1 MSRFNYPL
9 NFAKQIILAVF
20 LCFSTFLIP
29 AQIFTITKVELAG
42 NDVLL
47 YYNLIDSSAN
57 HTYTVSLYTSTDNF
71 NSPLTKVTGD
81 VGLEIKPGIGR
92 KILWKA
98 SEELTET
105 FTGDVALEVRGKIY
119 IPFIKLDGFNDY
131 KKFKRNK
138 IYKITWTGGRGNNV
152 LSFDLYKGKKKIT
165 TYPNIA
171 NVGEYKMKFEGV
183 RPGKNYIL
191 KISDSKNKDDVV
203 VTDSFKIKRK
213 TPLLVKLIPLA
224 VGSYFIVK
232 IITEPSNNEI
242 PNPVTPNGN

>member
-1 MSRFNYPL
+1 MPQLSYPL
-9 NFAKQIILAVF
+9 NSTKQITLAVF
-20 LCFSTFLIP
+20 LCLSTFLLP

-42 NDVLL
+42 SDVLL

-57 HTYTVSLYTSTDNF
+57 RTYTVGLYTSTDNF
-71 NSPLTKVTGD
+71 NSPLTKVSGD
-81 VGLEIKPGIGR
+81 VGLEVKPGIGR

-131 KKFKRNK
+131 KNFKRNK
-138 IYKITWTGGRGNNV
+138 IFKITWTGGRGNNV
-152 LSFDLYKGKKKIT
+152 LSFDLYRGNKKIT

-203 VTDSFKIKRK
+203 VTDSFRIKRK
-213 TPLLVKLIPLA
+213 TPLIVKLIPLA
-224 VGSYFIVK
+224 VGGYFIAK
-232 IITEPSNNEI
+232 LLTEPSNDEI
-242 PNPVTPNGN
+242 PDPLTPNGN